1 MIPGTQP
8 QHVKRK
14 TISIDPHPQSNTDK
28 GGNIIAKM
36 TLNNDMTNLYFILQ
50 I

>member
-14 TISIDPHPQSNTDK
+14 TISIDPQPLSNTAN
-28 GGNIIAKM
+28 GGNIIDKK
-36 TLNNDMTNLYFILQ
+36 TLNNDMTIRYFILQ